1 MRASRGGLSPLLSG
15 MENMYSPS
23 MGPVGWELLT
33 DDEKRAWWGQA
44 DELSKN
50 HLRAALEES
59 RIQPKKLGAPH
70 STGPPYKLGPS
81 VRSMPNTLSPLM
93 PGDVPIDVQRPTEK
107 IITGPLRQAI
117 EEEVLGTPG
126 REPIIPP
133 GDIAARDAELFGLG
147 ELDVAM
153 DEAIAGGVLR
163 KELGQYGDEFE
174 GIYQY
179 FKSRG
184 VPESKISEFW
194 KRTINQMGDFEG
206 KTLWKV
212 EGTQDL
218 ISAQTGEVI
227 PGFRNPKSHLKVV
240 QEQFTGGQPTEE
252 KMIKE
257 EVQKL
262 VDGGMHRGD
271 AEFKVREEGMR
282 VRTSEQMALTD
293 DPLVTG
299 RPWQAKAGTPAY
311 DMVTERAGEWA
322 DQHGIHR
329 VPTGADDPRSRFSEQ
344 HPRFNE
350 FHRKRLA
357 ELRAASQAEARIGQT
372 IALDP
377 ITGEPG
383 FPGQKFFGSPGD
395 LPTSGLPDPTPGTLF
410 GGRGRP
416 PGMEQYLGEIKD
428 YEDIIRRME
437 QGTRPAPGDPVHPNI
452 KGTGAEDMLRGM
464 REHGYP
470 RYFMDPGAGET
481 FTPEQKLRLQ
491 ELKDEMVKLDQLF
504 AQPDHPDFL
513 GHGTEGRS
521 AARDRYR
528 DAYEEVEKIS
538 KRQQQIMF
546 EDMNKDP
553 TGELFDPEWKGEKRH
568 QGQRAFDSPEER
580 LMEDALSDLGD
591 ELPGAGQGR
600 PPSEGPPRLTGEI
613 PDPGA
618 GRITY
623 PRPYPELD
631 VNPETILD
639 NQIDADIARREAAR
653 RAIRNPANEQ
663 QVRNLLE
670 ELRRPTEGSSLL
682 ANRRLWPEAQ
692 ILPLEDTDKFFRKE
706 LDPLTG
712 EVRMVPKG
720 LHYSPDVQLGLPGMG
735 PEDYLYN
742 RNAQKLYKEYW
753 DLRRLGYAADIS
765 AEQLFD
771 QNNKLRWLSTDLKKM
786 GVPFSK
792 MGRIEPSVGQWDHN
806 PDGKSVL
813 EGEPYT
819 EAGRAKPTEL
829 AGPGELTGGV
839 RPPGEPPVALA
850 AGADDFSS
858 ANQSLN
864 DAVNEFRASGMTDEA
879 AAALKAKA
887 LKKPKG
893 WFSELT
899 AWLRSNGGMR
909 RASMTN
915 LIDDVIKTMRGTTP
929 TLGQAAVTPTPRVS
943 AAALKR
949 DGLTQAE
956 IDYRGSQEVRQ
967 AIKQSDVIEMSAAEL
982 QKIIDEGDLGMLAR
996 RQAAA
1001 ETPLQAAENMIRRGN
1016 EAFAEA
1022 TRMNEASRIAG
1033 GGPEAR
1039 DAGPVQKTKPIVRA
1053 DIDIIKKELDIMVK
1067 NDYMTSAK
1075 RNSYL
1080 GMLEKGEKNIMSHM
1094 SVEEQR
1100 RLLRLMGETRPGYSY
1115 KARNAAYK
1123 KLLAGNTLS
1132 RWQLTKALIRSNP
1145 SFRGTMM
1152 QALGIGMTA
1161 AERTAQGT
1169 GAMLLTKRLV
1179 GRTVHGGMGAAGLL
1193 GKAIT
1198 GPPGMVELAVS
1209 SGQLLDDAFR
1219 GPGHTPFGGYNR
1231 AIPLQINLQDVDRQV
1246 EERLDAPGN
1255 LIPWTRA
1262 HVIMEIMFAHGLVGE
1277 EDAKQLAKQLDDLT
1291 LVSSRS
1297 RDAQEIANRFN
1308 TKLKLL
1314 IKNAAFAYDRSVDF
1328 VEPIEDFPSIRD
1340 AISRIPILHHLTD
1353 PYALAGVGGAGA
1365 PPWIDWAKNPRSL
1378 SQRVEKIRVK
1388 VTSANAVE
1396 SGHIA
1401 PQLLMLVAPD
1411 LRYQKIKKDEGLS
1424 MFDLRLMESYGK
1436 GGVPHARRD
1445 LFHEQLTQLPV
1456 GWQEGD
1462 PVGTL
1467 KVSDEEWAKLFKHP
1481 QGKKLLDDLAA
1492 GKVIALNPLTGLPY
1506 DIDNPN
1512 RDPQFRPTFDPELEY
1527 KKPTMPPDFLWVMAA
1542 NKYDSLFTGLVG
1554 SNRAPTW
1561 AEYKLWKAKS
1571 SLRGYTPE
1579 ALKRDWQ
1586 TLPGMTPAQSRA
1598 RLGIPKGKIY
1608 GTEHFFLEY
1617 EHILDEMYAAGIG
1630 RSKDGVGITTRQT
1643 GVDSLTI
1650 PSPLVN
1656 MWTGQE
1662 VIDGEQQRPRFSF
1675 TDDFNKSS
1683 RTYQKHLSPSQ
1694 ALPQSQK
1701 LIVDET
1707 WDAYR

>member
-1 MRASRGGLSPLLSG
+1 
-15 MENMYSPS
+15 
-23 MGPVGWELLT
+23 V
-33 DDEKRAWWGQA
+33 
-44 DELSKN
+44 
-50 HLRAALEES
+50 
-59 RIQPKKLGAPH
+59 
-70 STGPPYKLGPS
+70 
-81 VRSMPNTLSPLM
+81 
-93 PGDVPIDVQRPTEK
+93 
-107 IITGPLRQAI
+107 
-117 EEEVLGTPG
+117 
-126 REPIIPP
+126 
-133 GDIAARDAELFGLG
+133 
-147 ELDVAM
+147 
-153 DEAIAGGVLR
+153 
-163 KELGQYGDEFE
+163 
-174 GIYQY
+174 
-179 FKSRG
+179 
-184 VPESKISEFW
+184 
-194 KRTINQMGDFEG
+194 
-206 KTLWKV
+206 
-212 EGTQDL
+212 
-218 ISAQTGEVI
+218 
-227 PGFRNPKSHLKVV
+227 
-240 QEQFTGGQPTEE
+240 
-252 KMIKE
+252 
-257 EVQKL
+257 
-262 VDGGMHRGD
+262 
-271 AEFKVREEGMR
+271 
-282 VRTSEQMALTD
+282 
-293 DPLVTG
+293 
-299 RPWQAKAGTPAY
+299 
-311 DMVTERAGEWA
+311 
-322 DQHGIHR
+322 
-329 VPTGADDPRSRFSEQ
+329 
-344 HPRFNE
+344 
-350 FHRKRLA
+350 
-357 ELRAASQAEARIGQT
+357 
-372 IALDP
+372 
-377 ITGEPG
+377 
-383 FPGQKFFGSPGD
+383 D
-395 LPTSGLPDPTPGTLF
+395 LPA
-410 GGRGRP
+410 
-416 PGMEQYLGEIKD
+416 K
-428 YEDIIRRME
+428 
-437 QGTRPAPGDPVHPNI
+437 
-452 KGTGAEDMLRGM
+452 
-464 REHGYP
+464 
-470 RYFMDPGAGET
+470 GAG
-481 FTPEQKLRLQ
+481 K
-491 ELKDEMVKLDQLF
+491 
-504 AQPDHPDFL
+504 
-513 GHGTEGRS
+513 
-521 AARDRYR
+521 
-528 DAYEEVEKIS
+528 
-538 KRQQQIMF
+538 
-546 EDMNKDP
+546 
-553 TGELFDPEWKGEKRH
+553 
-568 QGQRAFDSPEER
+568 
-580 LMEDALSDLGD
+580 
-591 ELPGAGQGR
+591 
-600 PPSEGPPRLTGEI
+600 PPI
-613 PDPGA
+613 
-618 GRITY
+618 
-623 PRPYPELD
+623 
-631 VNPETILD
+631 
-639 NQIDADIARREAAR
+639 
-653 RAIRNPANEQ
+653 
-663 QVRNLLE
+663 
-670 ELRRPTEGSSLL
+670 
-682 ANRRLWPEAQ
+682 
-692 ILPLEDTDKFFRKE
+692 
-706 LDPLTG
+706 
-712 EVRMVPKG
+712 
-720 LHYSPDVQLGLPGMG
+720 
-735 PEDYLYN
+735 
-742 RNAQKLYKEYW
+742 
-753 DLRRLGYAADIS
+753 
-765 AEQLFD
+765 
-771 QNNKLRWLSTDLKKM
+771 
-786 GVPFSK
+786 
-792 MGRIEPSVGQWDHN
+792 
-806 PDGKSVL
+806 
-813 EGEPYT
+813 
-819 EAGRAKPTEL
+819 KP
-829 AGPGELTGGV
+829 
-839 RPPGEPPVALA
+839 PPVATGGLGSLTEGEKYNFQTEPAPKGPAVDPPRFVGPQYYPDQIIIDPADAGAGKPPGKPPETPRVAA

-929 TLGQAAVTPTPRVS
+929 TLGQAAVTPTPRV
-943 AAALKR
+943 
-949 DGLTQAE
+949 
-956 IDYRGSQEVRQ
+956 Q
-967 AIKQSDVIEMSAAEL
+967 AIKQADVIEMSTAEI
-982 QKIIDEGDLGMLAR
+982 QKIINEGNLTSLAKT
-996 RQAAA
+996 QAAA
-1001 ETPLQAAENMIRRGN
+1001 ETPLQVAENMIRRGN

-1053 DIDIIKKELDIMVK
+1053 DIDIIKKEFDIMVK
-1067 NDYMTSAK
+1067 NNFMTSAD
-1075 RNSYL
+1075 RTSYL
-1080 GMLEKGEKNIMSHM
+1080 GMLEKGEKNIMSKM
-1094 SVEEQR
+1094 SIEEQR

-1169 GAMLLTKRLV
+1169 GAMLLTKRLA
-1179 GRTVHGGMGAAGLL
+1179 GRGIVGGMRATELL

-1209 SGQLLDDAFR
+1209 SGQLLDEAFR

-1231 AIPLQINLQDVDRQV
+1231 PIPLQINLQDVDRQV

-1314 IKNAAFAYDRSVDF
+1314 IENAAFAYDRSVDF

-1445 LFHEQLTQLPV
+1445 LFHEQLTKRPV

-1650 PSPLVN
+1650 PNPLVN

-1694 ALPQSQK
+1694 AFPQSQK